1 MLSFSPGPAHPIGSD
16 AAMGVPTAA
25 QVRRYIVAR
34 RERNLMGEGLF
45 SDPAWDMLLELFASS
60 LEGQEVTVTVACN
73 AAGCPPTTGLRY
85 LRLMHDAGL
94 IHRRDHW
101 RDMRMKVI
109 SITDEGRDFVQTFL
123 TRL

>member
-1 MLSFSPGPAHPIGSD
+1 MLRFSPGPAHPLGND
-16 AAMGVPTAA
+16 AAMGVLTAG

-34 RERNLMGEGLF
+34 RERNLRAEGLF
-45 SDPAWDMLLELFASS
+45 SDPAWDILLELFASS
-60 LEGQEVTVTVACN
+60 LEGQEVTVTGACN

-94 IHRRDHW
+94 IHRRDHR

>member
-1 MLSFSPGPAHPIGSD
+1 MLRFSPGLAHPLGSD
-16 AAMGVPTAA
+16 AAIGVLTAA
-25 QVRRYIVAR
+25 QVRRYIAAR
-34 RERNLMGEGLF
+34 RERNVLAEGLF
-45 SDPAWDMLLELFASS
+45 SDPAWDILLELFASS
-60 LEGQEVTVTVACN
+60 LEGQEVTVTGACTS
-73 AAGCPPTTGLRY
+73 AGCPPTTGLRY